1 MKNLNK
7 QAINKEASC
16 LTKAVDSEAIYIL
29 YISTVKSYFFQ
40 FFFISNIIFFKKYVE
55 EL

>member
-40 FFFISNIIFFKKYVE
+40 FFLYQISSFLKSM
-55 EL
+55 